1 MDLVAKACQ
10 RVCQHIRYANR
21 FDDQCSHLAEDGAG
35 LVCPIEDLMSTN
47 GTLEDACLR
56 KTCEFPLHSAKS
68 RAGGADNLAHIVG
81 LVGMAQ
87 KKAKHAYARSAKQSG
102 RQTASGRCS
111 HNEYNCN

>member
-1 MDLVAKACQ
+1 
-10 RVCQHIRYANR
+10 
-21 FDDQCSHLAEDGAG
+21 
-35 LVCPIEDLMSTN
+35 MSTN

-56 KTCEFPLHSAKS
+56 KACEFPLHSAES
-68 RAGGADNLAHIVG
+68 RASCADDLAHIVG

-102 RQTASGRCS
+102 GKTASRHCS